1 MPSGYRIDGLTR
13 YKPRR
18 TSGSEHLVY
27 IKDKRVY
34 KRTKSGKYGQ
44 KHATPDQYMERLALM
59 NKICPPLDN
68 RFEDFVKNL
77 AGQCSIISSIRF
89 FPGPHPDGHT
99 VDSYLKEAGFA
110 LLSDGSGTMDYINR
124 DFRLILRDCHPQN
137 WIMDRD
143 LIPIDI
149 IPEVIQ

>member
-1 MPSGYRIDGLTR
+1 MFPDDAACAKYLEEAQWQDGFICPRCNQMGVPYRIANRPLVLRCRKCPPGYRIDGLTR

-59 NKICPPLDN
+59 NKICPPLDSK
-68 RFEDFVKNL
+68 RYTEHHYSV
-77 AGQCSIISSIRF
+77 
-89 FPGPHPDGHT
+89 
-99 VDSYLKEAGFA
+99 EAK
-110 LLSDGSGTMDYINR
+110 LS
-124 DFRLILRDCHPQN
+124 
-137 WIMDRD
+137 
-143 LIPIDI
+143 
-149 IPEVIQ
+149 